1 MHRTVGNAYIEK
13 EIGGV
18 TIRLFQDETGEE
30 GVLGTEYYSGMA
42 NSVQEEISRVIE
54 HVGLTLYDDDI
65 EDESNEWGQ
74 LKTAIFESEAID
86 TDAITDGAITNDKV
100 TSVSLTKLITGNCSI
115 SKVIGVNTNI
125 LQINESYIKINK
137 SKTSGTY
144 PIYEFSLYPEYL
156 QLKNWPSVL
165 FGQYTEW
172 YYKYDGITASDKRT
186 FGSEKKVTFD
196 SDGLTVELLQ
206 DEGKNFSAS
215 TTSGFT
221 HILFDGV
228 SIDRSMAVN
237 AFGIYFNNSNLHVKF
252 TCVPIPTTGWAGSG
266 PYAIDVAT
274 DIPKDAKI
282 LSASFSIQKSSND
295 YVYIF
300 ESTHVVNEIW
310 FRPSGDI
317 FNANIELN
325 YDPQGTTYK
334 NLYLMVWYDDIA

>member
-18 TIRLFQDETGEE
+18 IIRLFQDETGEE

-54 HVGLTLYDDDI
+54 YAGLTLYDDDV

-74 LKTAIFESEAID
+74 LREAIFESEAID

-115 SKVIGVNTNI
+115 SKVIGINTNI

-137 SKTSGTY
+137 SKTVGTY
-144 PIYEFSLYPEYL
+144 PVYDFGLYPDYL
-156 QLKNWPSVL
+156 L
-165 FGQYTEW
+165 FKYWTTSISLYTEW
-172 YYKYDGITASDKRT
+172 TYKYDGITASDKRT
-186 FGSEKKVTFD
+186 ASIEKRVTFD
-196 SDGLTVELLQ
+196 SDGLTVELDDP

-215 TTSGFT
+215 TSGGFA

-228 SIDRSMAVN
+228 SIDRSMTVN
-237 AFGIYFNNSNLHVKF
+237 AFGLYFNNSNLHVKF
-252 TCVPIPTTGWAGSG
+252 TCVPIPTTGWSGSG

-274 DIPKDAKI
+274 DIPNDAKI
-282 LSASFSIQKSSND
+282 LSASFTIQKESND
-295 YVYIF
+295 YVYSF

-310 FRPSGDI
+310 FRPSGDV

-334 NLYLMVWYDDIA
+334 NLYLMVWYDDNA